1 MTEYSNTYHSED
13 GTEVEIKI
21 KAECP
26 TQDGVRKALSFM
38 AQSSHRFY
46 LETAEK
52 IIRTKR
58 CLCKCG
64 KEWHRPE
71 AIFCYSCGA
80 KLNDEAGGAA
90 P

>member
-26 TQDGVRKALSFM
+26 TQDDVRKALSFM

-46 LETAEK
+46 LEAAEK
-52 IIRTKR
+52 INST
-58 CLCKCG
+58 L
-64 KEWHRPE
+64 
-71 AIFCYSCGA
+71 
-80 KLNDEAGGAA
+80 
-90 P
+90 

>member
-26 TQDGVRKALSFM
+26 TQDDVREALSFM

-52 IIRTKR
+52 IIRTKH

-64 KEWHRPE
+64 KQWHRPE
-71 AIFCYSCGA
+71 AVFCYNCGA
-80 KLNDEAGGAA
+80 KLIDETK
-90 P
+90 

>member
-1 MTEYSNTYHSED
+1 MTEHSNVYRSED

-26 TQDGVRKALSFM
+26 TQDDARKALSFM

-52 IIRTKR
+52 IKST
-58 CLCKCG
+58 L
-64 KEWHRPE
+64 
-71 AIFCYSCGA
+71 
-80 KLNDEAGGAA
+80 
-90 P
+90 